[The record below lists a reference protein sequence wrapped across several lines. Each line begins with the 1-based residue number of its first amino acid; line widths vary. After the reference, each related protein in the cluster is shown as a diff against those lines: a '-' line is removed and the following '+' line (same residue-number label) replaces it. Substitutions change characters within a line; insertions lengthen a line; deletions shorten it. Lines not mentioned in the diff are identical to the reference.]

1 MIKKIEQNMSKIEV
15 EHRGALNEDKFQE
28 LKTFFEKEGELL
40 GVSDRFS
47 VIYSQR
53 EDDQVKEVYEHPVDL
68 KVRITNGKGELVLK
82 YGKWS
87 GSDARKEFLFPIEKE
102 KFDEMI
108 EFLKIL
114 GHYHGVLQATKTH
127 LYRYRGVDFSLVDV
141 PGWGYYFEAEVVT
154 NPEDIKKANEK
165 ITKECE
171 NLGIEA
177 LDHKRFCKLLE
188 SLNDRPGHRFNLK
201 KQDFSEIKKRFSE
214 YF

>member
-1 MIKKIEQNMSKIEV
+1 MTKIEV
-15 EHRGALNEDKFQE
+15 EHRGAMKEGKFHE
-28 LKTFFEKEGELL
+28 LKAFFDKEGEFL
-40 GVSDRFS
+40 GINERFS

-53 EDDQVKEVYEHPVDL
+53 KDDQIKEVFEDPKDL

-87 GSDARKEFLFPIEKE
+87 GNDARKEFLFPIEKE

-114 GHYHGVLQATKTH
+114 GFYHGVLQATKTY
-127 LYRYRGVDFSLVDV
+127 LYRYKEIDFSLVEV

-154 NPEDIKKANEK
+154 VSSDIEKVNER

-171 NLGIEA
+171 DLGIEV
-177 LDHKRFCKLLE
+177 LDHKGFCKLLE
-188 SLNDRPGHRFNLK
+188 SLNARPGHRFNFK
-201 KQDFSEIKKRFSE
+201 KEEFSEIKKRFSE